1 MGKRKIRGIIAAG
14 FAALAFAI
22 PSAQAVTT
30 DYDAEIQALEEKAE
44 QIKADNEEREKKI
57 GSYTGDIS
65 DNQEAMSLINEQIDG
80 INEEIYVYG
89 QKITAKQEE
98 IAKHKSDIYD
108 LEQDINSLEEEITL
122 KEQRIAELEEENK
135 QNLDRF
141 SKLIAALYKSNSS
154 GNIPILNGSD
164 DWYDF
169 FVYNDV
175 VQNISEQN
183 LCFMNRLLDD
193 IREQEQLI
201 EDNNSAITELNGR
214 KHKLEDEKTALEDE
228 LAELEQDKSDLNDTV
243 YQKSSELDNY
253 SKLNDQL
260 SYKISSLKGQID
272 ASADEVEEINL
283 EIEKLIRAKQQAA
296 GGGPVYSSDGFRW
309 PLDSQYRYLTTYF
322 GWDSW
327 RGSNHYGIDVGNAG
341 IGGQNI
347 YAAQSGTVITAY
359 NDSGWHGGYGNYI
372 IIDHGGGVSTLYAH
386 CSSVVVYEGQ
396 TVNKGDVIGYVGTT
410 GWSTGN
416 HLHFEVRQNGTAT
429 DPLGYSYEYV

>member
-1 MGKRKIRGIIAAG
+1 MGKRKIRVIL
-14 FAALAFAI
+14 AALLAAAAFSVPA
-22 PSAQAVTT
+22 AQAATT
-30 DYDAEIQALEEKAE
+30 DYDAEIKALEQKAE
-44 QIKADNEEREKKI
+44 QIRAENAAREQKI

-65 DNQEAMSLINEQIDG
+65 ENKEAMGLINAQIDG
-80 INEEIYVYG
+80 INQEITVCDG
-89 QKITAKQEE
+89 KITAQQND
-98 IAKHKSDIYD
+98 IAQRKSDIY
-108 LEQDINSLEEEITL
+108 
-122 KEQRIAELEEENK
+122 ELESKISGLEDEIAQKQEKIAKLEDENK
-135 QNLDRF
+135 RNLERF
-141 SKLIAALYKSNSS
+141 AMLLPVLYKSDATST
-154 GNIPILNGSD
+154 IPVLNGSS

-183 LCFMNRLLDD
+183 LRFVERLMAS
-193 IREQEQLI
+193 IKEQEQMI
-201 EDNNSAITELNGR
+201 EDTNNSITKLSSE
-214 KHKLEDEKTALEDE
+214 KHKAEDEKAQLEVK
-228 LAELEQDKSDLNDTV
+228 LAELEQDKSALNETISKKSNELDTYSQLND
-243 YQKSSELDNY
+243 D
-253 SKLNDQL
+253 L

-272 ASADEVEEINL
+272 ASADEVEAINA

-296 GGGPVYSSDGFRW
+296 SGGPVYSSDGFRW
-309 PLDSQYRYLTTYF
+309 PLDSKYQYLTTHF

-347 YAAQSGTVITAY
+347 YAAQSGTIITAY
-359 NDSGWHGGYGNYI
+359 NDSDWHGGYGNYI
-372 IIDHGGGVSTLYAH
+372 IIDHGGGISTLYAH
-386 CSSVVVYEGQ
+386 CSSVVVTEGQ